1 MFVKCSGKAAL
12 TVRRFS
18 RLSVPALAA
27 YYFWKW
33 RKYGKKVI
41 YMLDRFND
49 RLIWAVKYFL
59 CAVLTLQ
66 VCLIFVSVVM
76 RYFLN
81 RPLSWSDE
89 MATFMLVYV
98 TFLGTYV
105 ASNTGHLAKVELF
118 ISLFKGPL
126 HTAAKILSRIFSAGL
141 VGWIGFYGTKM

>member
-1 MFVKCSGKAAL
+1 MA
-12 TVRRFS
+12 
-18 RLSVPALAA
+18 
-27 YYFWKW
+27 
-33 RKYGKKVI
+33 KKVI

-141 VGWIGFYGTKM
+141 VCWIGFY

>member
-1 MFVKCSGKAAL
+1 MA
-12 TVRRFS
+12 
-18 RLSVPALAA
+18 
-27 YYFWKW
+27 
-33 RKYGKKVI
+33 KKVI

-141 VGWIGFYGTKM
+141 VGWIGFADSDAVCLVDPAGDNVAAAFFGSAGISAYIYSQK

>member
-1 MFVKCSGKAAL
+1 MFWKGCFDSAAL
-12 TVRRFS
+12 LFGNGES
-18 RLSVPALAA
+18 MA
-27 YYFWKW
+27 
-33 RKYGKKVI
+33 KKVI

-89 MATFMLVYV
+89 MATFMLV
-98 TFLGTYV
+98 
-105 ASNTGHLAKVELF
+105 
-118 ISLFKGPL
+118 
-126 HTAAKILSRIFSAGL
+126 
-141 VGWIGFYGTKM
+141 

>member
-1 MFVKCSGKAAL
+1 MA
-12 TVRRFS
+12 
-18 RLSVPALAA
+18 
-27 YYFWKW
+27 
-33 RKYGKKVI
+33 KKVI

-126 HTAAKILSRIFSAGL
+126 HTAAKILSRIFPQAWLAGSDFTERKCIFPTL
-141 VGWIGFYGTKM
+141 FRTRSVPPCRFRCGLSGGSCR

>member
-1 MFVKCSGKAAL
+1 MA
-12 TVRRFS
+12 
-18 RLSVPALAA
+18 
-27 YYFWKW
+27 
-33 RKYGKKVI
+33 KKVI

-141 VGWIGFYGTKM
+141 VGWIGFSAYTKIEAKEASTVTETVMDTSAIDNYVSGLSSDAE